1 MDDQLY
7 TQEEIVH
14 HIENNSTSKFMYT
27 FNKAPRFMKIDRTGK
42 TDAIYTMPSVCMVR
56 KAGIGY
62 GLKQDVVKSKF
73 TPTEFISI
81 KRYYDQN
88 YQPGFKY
95 TFGLAR
101 DKFGKQVVPGFKNLD
116 KMVPGPGIYDI
127 IKKTGS
133 ESPKYT
139 FRKIC
144 DKTETFWY
152 NKYMPNPGP
161 GAYTPK
167 IYINTDGTFISS
179 KIHNIKSAN
188 FGRDKSDRWR
198 SYKRKFNKIL
208 FIEIFLLNFFLIK
221 FFFIYI

>member
-1 MDDQLY
+1 MSYGELY

-14 HIENNSTSKFMYT
+14 HPENNSTSKYMYT
-27 FNKAPRFMKIDRTGK
+27 FGKADRFMKIDRTGK
-42 TDAIYTMPSVCMVR
+42 TDSYYTLPSVTMVR

-62 GLKQDVVKSKF
+62 GLKADVTKNYF

-81 KRYYDQN
+81 KRSYDKD
-88 YQPGFKY
+88 YQPGLKY
-95 TFGLAR
+95 SFGLAR
-101 DKFGKQVVPGFKNLD
+101 DKFAKQVVPGFKNID
-116 KMVPGPGIYDI
+116 KYIPGPAIYNI

-208 FIEIFLLNFFLIK
+208 FIEIFLLNFLF
-221 FFFIYI
+221 